1 MHQCL
6 TFGDRELTGL
16 NEDIAH
22 FKLLVNVPSES
33 FSISVLLFQ
42 QNVQLSFPA
51 VVHALSTNSASAS
64 VKTTCQS
71 VSIPCFVTRG
81 ASASVKTTCV
91 SVLCFVTRG
100 ASASVKTTCQSVSM
114 LCFVT
119 RGASASVKTT
129 CQSVSMLCFVTRGAS
144 ASVKTT
150 CQSVSRCNRVYCI
163 HVPGHDPITFS
174 FRSFSFLIGWGFY
187 GPII

>member
-129 CQSVSMLCFVTRGAS
+129 CQSVS
-144 ASVKTT
+144 
-150 CQSVSRCNRVYCI
+150 RCNRVYCI

-174 FRSFSFLIGWGFY
+174 FRSFSFLIGWVFY